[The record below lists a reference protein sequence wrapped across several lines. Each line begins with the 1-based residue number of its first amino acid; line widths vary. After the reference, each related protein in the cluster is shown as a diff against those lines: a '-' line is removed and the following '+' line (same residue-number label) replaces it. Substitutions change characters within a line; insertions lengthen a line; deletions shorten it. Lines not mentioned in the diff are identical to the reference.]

1 MQAPPPPSA
10 PAAPMP
16 AAPMPAA
23 PMPAAPMPAAPMP
36 AAPMPA
42 APMPAAP
49 MQAAPVHHQPAPAQP
64 RHQSSPEV
72 KERLNAVGAIAS
84 AISAEVQ
91 KVIIGKSH
99 VIDNVLVNILS
110 NGNLLFEDYPGLAKT
125 LMTNTFADA
134 LGCDFKR
141 VQFTPD
147 LLPADI
153 TGTNI
158 YDAKKG
164 EFTFK
169 PGPLF
174 CNLLLADEINRA
186 PPKTQAALLEA
197 MQEKQVT
204 IGTVTHKL
212 PAPFLVM
219 ATQNPVEQEGTY
231 PLPELNLTV
240 SCSR

>member
-1 MQAPPPPSA
+1 MQPPTPPAAQPPAPMPAAPAPAAPAPPAPAAPAA

-16 AAPMPAA
+16 AAPAA
-23 PMPAAPMPAAPMP
+23 
-36 AAPMPA
+36 
-42 APMPAAP
+42 
-49 MQAAPVHHQPAPAQP
+49 PAPARQT
-64 RHQSSPEV
+64 HQSSPEV
-72 KERLNAVGAIAS
+72 RERLQAVGAIAQ

-125 LMTNTFADA
+125 PMTNTFADA

-141 VQFTPD
+141 VHSHLTCFLRTSQVQTSMMQRREN
-147 LLPADI
+147 LLSSH
-153 TGTNI
+153 
-158 YDAKKG
+158 
-164 EFTFK
+164 
-169 PGPLF
+169 GPLF

-212 PAPFLVM
+212 PSPFIVM
-219 ATQNPVEQEGTY
+219 ATQTLSSKRVHILCLRRN
-231 PLPELNLTV
+231 
-240 SCSR
+240 

>member
-1 MQAPPPPSA
+1 MQPPAPPAAPPAPVPAA
-10 PAAPMP
+10 PAAPVAP
-16 AAPMPAA
+16 AAPAPPMAPAA
-23 PMPAAPMPAAPMP
+23 PAAPVAPAAPA
-36 AAPMPA
+36 
-42 APMPAAP
+42 
-49 MQAAPVHHQPAPAQP
+49 APAQP
-64 RHQSSPEV
+64 KHQSTPEV
-72 KERLNAVGAIAS
+72 RERLKAVGAIAQ

-99 VIDNVLVNILS
+99 VIDNVLINILS

-197 MQEKQVT
+197 AGKAGDHRYGDPQVAS
-204 IGTVTHKL
+204 TVHRHGDAEPCGAGRYL
-212 PAPFLVM
+212 PAPRST
-219 ATQNPVEQEGTY
+219 A
-231 PLPELNLTV
+231 
-240 SCSR
+240 